1 MANHAG
7 RSMSEG
13 FAERLDG
20 LCRRRLGGPLN
31 AASLVRL
38 TAGASQ
44 QTRAFVA
51 GGQPLILRR
60 MPENQAV
67 SSDVIG
73 PETEAALIILAAEN
87 GVPEPAIRHVLQPA
101 DDLGRG
107 FISQRVPGE
116 TLARRLLRD
125 AEYADVRPKLAA
137 MSGAAM
143 AGIHAIDVARAPKL
157 PVIYARGA
165 LDELLATYRTFGM
178 RSAVFEAAFRWFYD
192 HLPPQPDKPVL
203 LHGDFRN
210 GHLIVGPEGIRAVL
224 DWELAHLGDPA
235 QDLGW
240 FCTNSWRFGARDKP
254 AGGFGS
260 VDDMLQGYAAAGG
273 APIDP
278 ARVSFWTALGSL
290 RWGVMCGR
298 MCRPAAGDLSV
309 ERAMIGRRISETE
322 LDLLD
327 ILAPDGRP

>member
-44 QTRAFVA
+44 QTWAFVA

-101 DDLGRG
+101 DDL
-107 FISQRVPGE
+107 
-116 TLARRLLRD
+116 
-125 AEYADVRPKLAA
+125 
-137 MSGAAM
+137 
-143 AGIHAIDVARAPKL
+143 
-157 PVIYARGA
+157 ARGA
-165 LDELLATYRTFGM
+165 IAHQHGIP
-178 RSAVFEAAFRWFYD
+178 AG
-192 HLPPQPDKPVL
+192 HLEIGQS
-203 LHGDFRN
+203 GFRN
-210 GHLIVGPEGIRAVL
+210 GGQ
-224 DWELAHLGDPA
+224 LG
-235 QDLGW
+235 
-240 FCTNSWRFGARDKP
+240 C
-254 AGGFGS
+254 
-260 VDDMLQGYAAAGG
+260 
-273 APIDP
+273 
-278 ARVSFWTALGSL
+278 
-290 RWGVMCGR
+290 
-298 MCRPAAGDLSV
+298 
-309 ERAMIGRRISETE
+309 
-322 LDLLD
+322 
-327 ILAPDGRP
+327 DG